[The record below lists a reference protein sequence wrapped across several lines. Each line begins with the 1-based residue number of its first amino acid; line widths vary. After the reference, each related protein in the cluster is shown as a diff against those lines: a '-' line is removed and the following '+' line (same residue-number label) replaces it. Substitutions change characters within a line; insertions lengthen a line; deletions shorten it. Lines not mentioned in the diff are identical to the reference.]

1 VDGMS
6 SNSPFESKKALAEQ
20 MWLSYFNRTLFEK
33 GLITETQRNRMQNMI
48 NTRKPSTAKR

>member
-1 VDGMS
+1 MS

-20 MWLSYFNRTLFEK
+20 MWLSYFNHVLYEK
-33 GLITETQRNRMQNMI
+33 GLISEQERNRMQNMI